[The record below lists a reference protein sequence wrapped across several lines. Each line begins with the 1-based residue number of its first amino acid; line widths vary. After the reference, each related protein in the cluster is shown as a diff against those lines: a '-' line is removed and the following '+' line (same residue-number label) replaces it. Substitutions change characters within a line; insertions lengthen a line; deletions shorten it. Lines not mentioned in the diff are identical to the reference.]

1 MLSKKVLEFN
11 SLKKENIK
19 YRIKRARETY
29 YDALYLYERGSLN
42 SSINRLYY
50 SAFYAAIA
58 LLLNQ
63 GIEVK
68 SHNGVKQKLGEEFVL
83 KGIISK
89 ETAKIYSM
97 LSDFR
102 HKGDYDDLFDFDN
115 EKVERFL
122 IPVKNFIDQIESII
136 ESFP

>member
-1 MLSKKVLEFN
+1 M
-11 SLKKENIK
+11 KKENIQ

-29 YDALYLYERGSLN
+29 KDAVYLFEINSIN

-50 SAFYAAIA
+50 SAFYATIA
-58 LLLNQ
+58 LLLNN

-89 ETAKIYSM
+89 EFAKTYSI
-97 LSDFR
+97 LADYR
-102 HKGDYDDLFDFDN
+102 HKGDYDDLFDFD
-115 EKVERFL
+115 KDVVERLL
-122 IPVKNFIDQIESII
+122 IPVKEYIDRIEEII
-136 ESFP
+136 NE